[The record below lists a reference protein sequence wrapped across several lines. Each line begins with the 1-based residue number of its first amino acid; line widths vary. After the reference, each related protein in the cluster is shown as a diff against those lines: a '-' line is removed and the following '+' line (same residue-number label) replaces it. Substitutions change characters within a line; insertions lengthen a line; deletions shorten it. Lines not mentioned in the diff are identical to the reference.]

1 MATPPVPADVCGGPR
16 AGAAAAAGRNAEKK
30 VTSAKMLQSNTNIE
44 KNKSVQLP
52 SCANPGNPVFSCM
65 LDLKTLTT
73 NNFLTNPQ
81 LLLFKTTSSD
91 YGAIPPTSQM
101 VPCTYRPRDETFT
114 KHLLICGIPQHNYI
128 NTAIDRSRV
137 YDYPN
142 MQHTL

>member
-1 MATPPVPADVCGGPR
+1 M
-16 AGAAAAAGRNAEKK
+16 
-30 VTSAKMLQSNTNIE
+30 TSAETLPTSTNNE
-44 KNKSVQLP
+44 KIKSVQLP

-65 LDLKTLTT
+65 LDPKTLTT

-81 LLLFKTTSSD
+81 LLLFKTTSSE

-101 VPCTYRPRDETFT
+101 VPCTYHPKDESFT
-114 KHLLICGIPQHNYI
+114 KHLLICGLTQHNYI

-137 YDYPN
+137 YDYPD

>member
-1 MATPPVPADVCGGPR
+1 MTSGEMLPSST
-16 AGAAAAAGRNAEKK
+16 NTEK
-30 VTSAKMLQSNTNIE
+30 TE
-44 KNKSVQLP
+44 SVQLP
-52 SCANPGNPVFSCM
+52 SYPNLGNPVFSCV
-65 LDLKTLTT
+65 LDPKTLTT
-73 NNFLTNPQ
+73 NNLLTNPQ

-101 VPCTYRPRDETFT
+101 VPCTYHPKDDTFT
-114 KHLLICGIPQHNYI
+114 KPLLICGLSQHNYI

>member
-1 MATPPVPADVCGGPR
+1 M
-16 AGAAAAAGRNAEKK
+16 
-30 VTSAKMLQSNTNIE
+30 TSAEMLPSNTNTE
-44 KNKSVQLP
+44 KIKSVQLL

-65 LDLKTLTT
+65 LDPKTLTT

-81 LLLFKTTSSD
+81 LLLFKTTSSE

-101 VPCTYRPRDETFT
+101 VPCTYHPQDETFT
-114 KHLLICGIPQHNYI
+114 KHLLICGLTQHNYI